1 VLVPE
6 LPFPKLLPGFLIAS
20 GRLKPETETKA
31 PIWVADVI
39 IAGPTARSLSAAG
52 LGADSRQKAPQP
64 SLLPAILRPD
74 PAEAVR
80 SGEATAADASSEDT
94 KPTNL
99 TATVAPDSPIPD
111 LPAGNPVT
119 STVTLPPITSYGA
132 DASVKVTR
140 GHILRTQHNSN
151 LDHRAPQQ
159 DSSPGDDTTQRCT
172 AKPTSTK
179 GRALSQ
185 GCVSSVA
192 LLSQLHSAESRP
204 VTGGRSQTR
213 GKTIWIRPTTS
224 TSLRSPS
231 DLPPLQSSKSAN
243 VLQLPTAKAQHSG
256 TSSTPVACAKSTART
271 SRVVCKLDHTII
283 KK

>member
-1 VLVPE
+1 
-6 LPFPKLLPGFLIAS
+6 
-20 GRLKPETETKA
+20 
-31 PIWVADVI
+31 VI

-80 SGEATAADASSEDT
+80 SGEATALVLPSEEAM
-94 KPTNL
+94 PTTL
-99 TATVAPDSPIPD
+99 SAAEAPDSS
-111 LPAGNPVT
+111 LPELQAGMPT
-119 STVTLPPITSYGA
+119 LMLPPITSYGA

-151 LDHRAPQQ
+151 LDHRAPQK
-159 DSSPGDDTTQRCT
+159 DSSPGEGATQRYT

-185 GCVSSVA
+185 GCVSPVA
-192 LLSQLHSAESRP
+192 VLSHLHNAESRP
-204 VTGGRSQTR
+204 VTGGRSHTR
-213 GKTIWIRPTTS
+213 GRTIWIRPTTTLQS
-224 TSLRSPS
+224 TNG
-231 DLPPLQSSKSAN
+231 LPPLQSSKSAN
-243 VLQLPTAKAQHSG
+243 VLQLPLASAQHSG
-256 TSSTPVACAKSTART
+256 ASSTPTSRAQSGVRAPRVACKREP
-271 SRVVCKLDHTII
+271 KIE

>member
-1 VLVPE
+1 MMIASLSRHTRLLQDRSVTPPVLVPE

-31 PIWVADVI
+31 PIWAADVI
-39 IAGPTARSLSAAG
+39 IAGPIARSLSVAG
-52 LGADSRQKAPQP
+52 LGADSRQKAPQL
-64 SLLPAILRPD
+64 SVLPAILHPD

-80 SGEATAADASSEDT
+80 SAEATAAYASSEDT

-119 STVTLPPITSYGA
+119 PTVTFPPIISYGA

-159 DSSPGDDTTQRCT
+159 DSSPGEGATQRNT

-179 GRALSQ
+179 GRARSQ
-185 GCVSSVA
+185 ACLSSVA
-192 LLSQLHSAESRP
+192 LLSQLHSAELRS
-204 VTGGRSQTR
+204 VTGGGSLTR
-213 GKTIWIRPTTS
+213 GKTI
-224 TSLRSPS
+224 
-231 DLPPLQSSKSAN
+231 
-243 VLQLPTAKAQHSG
+243 
-256 TSSTPVACAKSTART
+256 
-271 SRVVCKLDHTII
+271 
-283 KK
+283 

>member
-1 VLVPE
+1 
-6 LPFPKLLPGFLIAS
+6 
-20 GRLKPETETKA
+20 LKPETETKA
-31 PIWVADVI
+31 PIWAADVI

-52 LGADSRQKAPQP
+52 LGADSRQKAPQL
-64 SLLPAILRPD
+64 SVLPAILRPD

-119 STVTLPPITSYGA
+119 PTVTLPPITFSGA

-151 LDHRAPQQ
+151 LDHRAPQK
-159 DSSPGDDTTQRCT
+159 DSSPGEGATHRNS

-185 GCVSSVA
+185 ACVSPVA
-192 LLSQLHSAESRP
+192 LPSHLHDAESRP
-204 VTGGRSQTR
+204 VTSGRSHAR

-224 TSLRSPS
+224 LQSPDGLS
-231 DLPPLQSSKSAN
+231 ALQSSKSAN
-243 VLQLPTAKAQHSG
+243 VLQLPTAKAQHG
-256 TSSTPVACAKSTART
+256 GASSTPISRAQSAIPAPRVARKRES
-271 SRVVCKLDHTII
+271 KIE